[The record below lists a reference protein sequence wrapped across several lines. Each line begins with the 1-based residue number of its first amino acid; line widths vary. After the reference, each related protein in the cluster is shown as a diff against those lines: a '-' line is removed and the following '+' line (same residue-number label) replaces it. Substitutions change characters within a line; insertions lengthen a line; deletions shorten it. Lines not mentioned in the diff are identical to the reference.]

1 MPGNGRIV
9 VVAPNWLGDAVM
21 ALPAIAD
28 LRRHRPEAHLA
39 VAARGG
45 VAPLFTMVA
54 GVDEVVTLQG
64 KGGWRSLR
72 SWRGDA
78 AALGAGTFD
87 TAVLLPNSFGSA
99 WSASRASIAERW
111 GFASDWRGRLLTRAV
126 PRASGALHQAA
137 YYQALMT
144 GLGISSG
151 PQHACVTVSDEAV
164 GTALATAGLDPGA
177 PFVVFAPG
185 AAYGSAKQWLPERFA
200 ELGARV
206 VRDLGWH
213 VVLVGSRADASVCG
227 EIVRRAGAIS
237 PRLGRHAPC
246 RRGGRA
252 GGGGVWRHQRAPHLS
267 AHAGSRR
274 PGARDPHARRLL
286 PSLHAARVPHRP
298 PLHARRHRRPR
309 VRRPQ
314 APSPPPP
321 PRLRRDKQALSPKP

>member
-1 MPGNGRIV
+1 M
-9 VVAPNWLGDAVM
+9 
-21 ALPAIAD
+21 
-28 LRRHRPEAHLA
+28 
-39 VAARGG
+39 AARGG

-54 GVDEVVTLQG
+54 GVDEVVTLPG

-126 PRASGALHQAA
+126 PRARGALHQAA
-137 YYQALMT
+137 YYQALTT
-144 GLGISSG
+144 GLGITSG
-151 PQHACVTVSDEAV
+151 PQHACVAVSDEAV
-164 GTALATAGLDPGA
+164 GTALATAGLEPGA

-213 VVLVGSRADASVCG
+213 VVLVGSRADASVCE
-227 EIVRRAGAIS
+227 EIVGERPAALAPASSVVNLAGRTNLAELVALLSRSRAVVANDSGAMHLAGA
-237 PRLGRHAPC
+237 
-246 RRGGRA
+246 
-252 GGGGVWRHQRAPHLS
+252 V
-267 AHAGSRR
+267 
-274 PGARDPHARRLL
+274 GARVVAVFGATNEHAHL
-286 PSLHAARVPHRP
+286 AAPQGADAPAPVILTHDVFCRPCMLRECPIDHRCMRGVTADRVF
-298 PLHARRHRRPR
+298 
-309 VRRPQ
+309 
-314 APSPPPP
+314 
-321 PRLRRDKQALSPKP
+321 DALSPKPRVRQGFAGSPKP